1 MLVNN
6 VFSPKRMLRY
16 ALSYLACYTF
26 GAQADCTTHLIVDT
40 DIFSD
45 VEYVLT
51 ATVPLATKSKKLP
64 FNISAIVTS
73 QPSFSP
79 PPFPTSPSLPST

>member
-1 MLVNN
+1 MSSKLRSLCTRLASGSRKETMLVNN

-16 ALSYLACYTF
+16 ALSYLAFYTF

-45 VEYVLT
+45 VEYVLIAT
-51 ATVPLATKSKKLP
+51 APLATKSKE
-64 FNISAIVTS
+64 SAI
-73 QPSFSP
+73 
-79 PPFPTSPSLPST
+79 

>member
-26 GAQADCTTHLIVDT
+26 GAQADFTTHLIVDT

-51 ATVPLATKSKKLP
+51 AAIPLATKSKE
-64 FNISAIVTS
+64 SAI
-73 QPSFSP
+73 
-79 PPFPTSPSLPST
+79 

>member
-1 MLVNN
+1 MLADN

-16 ALSYLACYTF
+16 ALSYLACYIF
-26 GAQADCTTHLIVDT
+26 GVQADCTTHLIVDT

-51 ATVPLATKSKKLP
+51 AAIPLATKSKE
-64 FNISAIVTS
+64 SAI
-73 QPSFSP
+73 
-79 PPFPTSPSLPST
+79 

>member
-1 MLVNN
+1 MSSKLCSLCTRLASDSRKETMLVDN

-26 GAQADCTTHLIVDT
+26 GAQADFTTHLIVDT

-45 VEYVLT
+45 VEYVLI
-51 ATVPLATKSKKLP
+51 ATVPLATKSKE
-64 FNISAIVTS
+64 SAI
-73 QPSFSP
+73 
-79 PPFPTSPSLPST
+79 